1 MLKTIQKLKAAVT
14 ILTKRSSIS
23 VNDIRDLYFKNSTIN
38 LTNTSGKKEVRDK
51 VFNFFQIDEVEK
63 AKIMENAEFK
73 IFENGG
79 RDKDDSSTFKG
90 YTGYNSLATSV

>member
-14 ILTKRSSIS
+14 ILTKRSSVS
-23 VNDIRDLYFKNSTIN
+23 VNEIRDLYFKNSTIN
-38 LTNTSGKKEVRDK
+38 LTNTGGKKEIKDK

-73 IFENGG
+73 VFENEG
-79 RDKDDSSTFKG
+79 RDKESSTFIG
-90 YTGYNSLATSV
+90 YTGYNSLSTSF